1 MQRIREWEMNMNIY
15 EKLSAIANEIGTVA
29 KNLEIDTGKGK
40 GYKAVSE
47 ADVLRTIKPIEHKH
61 RVFSYPC
68 MRNVIESGEF
78 VTSFEVKGEKK
89 ERKQLF
95 LRIETVYRFVDMDDP
110 TQYIEVTTYGDG
122 LDSGDK
128 ATGKAMTYADKYALL
143 KAYKIV
149 TGDDPDQEAS
159 DELLSAKVRQSH
171 IDSTKIKVL
180 NVRCKEANISTTKL
194 CGYLGVASFND
205 ITEGQFADIAK
216 NWEAIKKK
224 CS

>member
-1 MQRIREWEMNMNIY
+1 MNIY

-159 DELLSAKVRQSH
+159 GELLQSQVIKSAH
-171 IDSTKIKVL
+171 IGSTKIKVL

-194 CGYLGVASFND
+194 CGYLGVSSFNE
-205 ITEGQFADIAK
+205 ITEGQFADIAR
-216 NWEAIKKK
+216 NWEAIVKS

>member
-1 MQRIREWEMNMNIY
+1 MNIY

-29 KNLEIDTGKGK
+29 KNLEIDTGKGR

-159 DELLSAKVRQSH
+159 GELVQSQVVKSAH
-171 IDSTKIKVL
+171 IGSTKIKVL

-194 CGYLGVASFND
+194 CGYLGVSSFNE

-216 NWEAIKKK
+216 NWEAIVKK

>member
-1 MQRIREWEMNMNIY
+1 MNIY
-15 EKLSAIANEIGTVA
+15 EKMSAIANEIGTVA

-110 TQYIEVTTYGDG
+110 NQFIEVTTYGDG

-159 DELLSAKVRQSH
+159 GELVQSQVVKSAH
-171 IDSTKIKVL
+171 IGSTKIKVL

-194 CGYLGVASFND
+194 CGYLGVSSFNE
-205 ITEGQFADIAK
+205 ITEGQFADTAK
-216 NWEAIKKK
+216 NWEAIVKK

>member
-1 MQRIREWEMNMNIY
+1 MNIY
-15 EKLSAIANEIGTVA
+15 EKMSAIANEIGTVA

-47 ADVLRTIKPIEHKH
+47 GDVLRTIKPIEHKH

-78 VTSFEVKGEKK
+78 ITSFEVKGEKK

-110 TQYIEVTTYGDG
+110 TQFIEVTTYGDG

-159 DELLSAKVRQSH
+159 GELVQSQVVKSAH
-171 IDSTKIKVL
+171 IGSTKIKVL
-180 NVRCKEANISTTKL
+180 NVRCKEADISTTKL
-194 CGYLGVASFND
+194 CGYLGVSSFNE
-205 ITEGQFADIAK
+205 ITEGQFSDIAK
-216 NWEAIKKK
+216 NWEAIVKK

>member
-1 MQRIREWEMNMNIY
+1 MNIY
-15 EKLSAIANEIGTVA
+15 EKMSAIANEIGTVA

-47 ADVLRTIKPIEHKH
+47 ADVLRNIKPIEHKH

-78 VTSFEVKGEKK
+78 ITSFEVKGEKK

-110 TQYIEVTTYGDG
+110 NQFVEVTTYGDG

-159 DELLSAKVRQSH
+159 GELVQSQVVKSAH
-171 IDSTKIKVL
+171 IGSTKIKVL

-194 CGYLGVASFND
+194 CGYLGVSSFNE

-216 NWEAIKKK
+216 NWEAIVKK

>member
-1 MQRIREWEMNMNIY
+1 
-15 EKLSAIANEIGTVA
+15 
-29 KNLEIDTGKGK
+29 
-40 GYKAVSE
+40 
-47 ADVLRTIKPIEHKH
+47 
-61 RVFSYPC
+61 

-110 TQYIEVTTYGDG
+110 TQFIEVTTYGDG

-159 DELLSAKVRQSH
+159 GELVQSQVVKSAH
-171 IDSTKIKVL
+171 IGSTKIKVL

-194 CGYLGVASFND
+194 CGYLGVSSFNE

-216 NWEAIKKK
+216 NWEAIVKK

>member
-1 MQRIREWEMNMNIY
+1 MQRTREWEMNMNIY
-15 EKLSAIANEIGTVA
+15 EKMSAIANEIGTVA
-29 KNLEIDTGKGK
+29 KNLEIDTGKGR
-40 GYKAVSE
+40 GYKAVGE

-159 DELLSAKVRQSH
+159 GELVEVVRNTP
-171 IDSTKIKVL
+171 IDSTKIRVL
-180 NVRCKEANISTTKL
+180 NYRCKENNVKADLL
-194 CGYLGVASFND
+194 CKRYGVSSFKE
-205 ITEGQFADIAK
+205 ITEEQFADIHR
-216 NWEAIKKK
+216 NWEVIVKE